1 MLEDEVVV
9 GHLHT
14 VSPMKTS
21 RQSRRYFEA
30 TLQTGREAFNRVVC
44 FSPEKRDEFVH
55 AADNGQSMKLVGT
68 RKSIS
73 YSNPGG
79 FDVLVS
85 SSSRL
90 DVAGELAFPRRAPH
104 TIDRLTIAGILALG
118 PRQRVEVMEVRV
130 LQVIENKVVQ
140 VQGTP
145 VELKKFEVCDA
156 TGQTGLTVWDRL
168 IMAVELGKCYTF
180 SSLSTRKDGDR
191 TVLTTTPSSV
201 VTTTGQVGQPASISV
216 MPVRGEETLRGP
228 VTGVQIVAK
237 PRCPR
242 CHAGQEKLDVKL
254 STHRCERCSILQR
267 TTAYVIT
274 YSGLLIVVGG
284 DGEERSMVLSNS
296 AVFAFV
302 RERFLSGSAHDGPA
316 LEETVIAI
324 PEVEVTIN
332 AEGLVVRFAEATVQG
347 GQGNVLEAEQ
357 PSMSYAR
364 ETGALVRDD
373 ESLGDLFQK
382 D

>member
-1 MLEDEVVV
+1 MLDDETVV

-30 TLQTGREAFNRVVC
+30 TLQTGREDFNLVVC

-55 AADNGQSMKLVGT
+55 AADNGQAVKLVGT

-73 YSNPGG
+73 KLQQSGG
-79 FDVLVS
+79 GLMS

-90 DVAGELAFPRRAPH
+90 DVAGELAFPH
-104 TIDRLTIAGILALG
+104 TIDRPTIADVLALG
-118 PRQRVEVMEVRV
+118 PRQRVEVIEVRV

-140 VQGTP
+140 VQGIP
-145 VELKKFEVCDA
+145 VELKTFEVCDA

-168 IMAVELGKCYTF
+168 ILSVELGKCYTF
-180 SSLSTRKDGDR
+180 RSLSTRKDGDR
-191 TVLTTTPSSV
+191 TVLTTTPSV
-201 VTTTGQVGQPASISV
+201 VTTTGQVGQPASISA

-228 VTGVQIVAK
+228 VTGVQIAAK

-242 CHAGQEKLDVKL
+242 CHAGQEKLAVML

-267 TTAYVIT
+267 TAAYITT

-284 DGEERSMVLSNS
+284 DGEECSMVLTSS
-296 AVFAFV
+296 GVCGFV
-302 RERFLSGSAHDGPA
+302 REHFLSASAHGPA
-316 LEETVIAI
+316 LEETVIAM
-324 PEVEVTIN
+324 PEIEVTIN

-357 PSMSYAR
+357 PSTSYAR
-364 ETGALVRDD
+364 ETGALVQDN
-373 ESLGDLFQK
+373 ESLADLFQE

>member
-1 MLEDEVVV
+1 MWL
-9 GHLHT
+9 GSWH
-14 VSPMKTS
+14 S
-21 RQSRRYFEA
+21 
-30 TLQTGREAFNRVVC
+30 
-44 FSPEKRDEFVH
+44 
-55 AADNGQSMKLVGT
+55 
-68 RKSIS
+68 
-73 YSNPGG
+73 
-79 FDVLVS
+79 
-85 SSSRL
+85 
-90 DVAGELAFPRRAPH
+90 PRRAPH

-267 TTAYVIT
+267 HNGICNYLFWTAYC
-274 YSGLLIVVGG
+274 GWGRR
-284 DGEERSMVLSNS
+284 EERSMVLSNS

-347 GQGNVLEAEQ
+347 GQGNTSRQSRRYFEATLQTGREAFNRVVCFSPEKRDEFVHAADNGQSVKLVGTRKSISYSNLGGFDVLVSSSSRLDVAGELAF
-357 PSMSYAR
+357 PRRAPHTIDR
-364 ETGALVRDD
+364 PTIAGILALGPRQRVSV
-373 ESLGDLFQK
+373 SLL
-382 D
+382 

>member
-1 MLEDEVVV
+1 MLEDDDDEVVV

-55 AADNGQSMKLVGT
+55 AADNGQSVKLVGT

-73 YSNPGG
+73 YSNLGG

-104 TIDRLTIAGILALG
+104 TIDRPTIAGILALG

-201 VTTTGQVGQPASISV
+201 VTTTGQRDAC
-216 MPVRGEETLRGP
+216 EETLRGP

-242 CHAGQEKLDVKL
+242 CHTGQEKLAVKL

-357 PSMSYAR
+357 SSMSYAR
-364 ETGALVRDD
+364 ETGALVHDD
-373 ESLGDLFQK
+373 ESLGDLFQE